1 MSAALLRSACET
13 YSGGNR
19 RKLSVAVALVGAPPV
34 VLMDEPSSGMDPGA
48 RRFLWASLQRHV
60 IQAGTHV
67 QLLVNLRP
75 GVVNMT
81 VQQKMIELPSYRA
94 CPC

>member
-1 MSAALLRSACET
+1 MLLRSACET

-60 IQAGTHV
+60 IQAGAFLCST
-67 QLLVNLRP
+67 
-75 GVVNMT
+75 
-81 VQQKMIELPSYRA
+81 QQIISKGRY
-94 CPC
+94 

>member
-1 MSAALLRSACET
+1 MDPAGFWCSACET

-60 IQAGTHV
+60 IQAGGLSGC
-67 QLLVNLRP
+67 LLWSALVIADVL
-75 GVVNMT
+75 
-81 VQQKMIELPSYRA
+81 L
-94 CPC
+94 